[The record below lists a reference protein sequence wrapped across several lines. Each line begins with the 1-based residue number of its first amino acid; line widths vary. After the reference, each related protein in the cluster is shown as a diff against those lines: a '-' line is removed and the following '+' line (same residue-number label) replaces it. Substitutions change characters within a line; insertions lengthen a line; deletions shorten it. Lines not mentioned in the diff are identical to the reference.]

1 MGMRS
6 CAPCQG
12 TELQMYA
19 DLSEAIAN
27 SSKAEIYEWINENAM
42 IRSVQLKLTKKYKDD
57 TILL

>member
-1 MGMRS
+1 MRS

-12 TELQMYA
+12 TALQVYA

-42 IRSVQLKLTKKYKDD
+42 MQSVQLKLTKKYKDD